1 MKELCADTVD
11 IITIIQDQL
20 ISHEKTSTLKFKAQ
34 CEELQGLLNDILEG
48 VNQLKM
54 RRQSLGAHIKEII
67 KASGTMEDI
76 SRFRTRIQ
84 ELRSNFML
92 MASMDTNFQV
102 QRILTVLSPNV
113 VVSQDPKS
121 INNCP
126 PPTRIFHGRQP
137 ILQQM
142 HEYFTQ
148 NTGKQGIS
156 MLHGLGG
163 AGKTQIALKFIEES
177 ASRFIDIFFIDSS
190 SSETIETGLKN
201 IAKIKSIGDS
211 SQEALQ
217 WLRSKQEE
225 WLLFFDNADD
235 PKLNLNSYFPQ
246 CTHGNILITSRNPG
260 LCVYANSHFPVGD
273 MEEIDAVDLLLRSAA
288 KEITESNK
296 VTSAQI
302 TLHYL
307 PLAIIQAG
315 AFISKSG
322 NLGSYLALYEKNRA
336 RLLSQKP
343 AQSHDNY
350 AWTVYTTWQ
359 ISFEKLSPPAAMFL
373 QLCSLLHH
381 QGIYEKIFEDAANYK
396 FGSSSPSKEELQMP
410 LEFLSQFIGANGDW
424 DSLCF
429 IDVTNEVRAYSLIN
443 FDSERKLF
451 SIHPLVHDWTRSTL
465 SDKVSYHHCMVAITG
480 MSLAGLSEADI
491 WLAARFMLPHI
502 NFLAQHQSD
511 VIPDFQQEYAK
522 IYAWGGQLEKA
533 EQLQFA
539 VLQKH
544 RNLMGGNHLDTLEAM
559 YWLAEIYRHLGK
571 YKEAEELDV
580 VVVEQRR
587 MLEKHRKILGDS
599 HPDTILTMGNLAVT
613 YSKQGRWQ
621 EAEELGVLVLEK
633 RRNTLGEDHPKTLQ
647 TMGNLAV
654 TYNNQGKCEEAK
666 ELEVQVFEMRSK
678 ILGENHPSTLTAMG
692 NLARTYQQLGK
703 WKETEEIEIT
713 VLDKRRNLL
722 GDNHPDTILAMGNLA
737 FTYNNLERWQEAEEF
752 GLVVLE
758 KRRLVL
764 GHDHPSTLR
773 AMANLAVTYN
783 GLQRWQEAETLGAVA
798 FKKLMEVL
806 GDKHQWTLDAMQN
819 LVVTYDKLGR
829 LKEAE
834 DLNAIL
840 KRFQAL

>member
-1 MKELCADTVD
+1 
-11 IITIIQDQL
+11 
-20 ISHEKTSTLKFKAQ
+20 
-34 CEELQGLLNDILEG
+34 
-48 VNQLKM
+48 
-54 RRQSLGAHIKEII
+54 
-67 KASGTMEDI
+67 
-76 SRFRTRIQ
+76 
-84 ELRSNFML
+84 ML

-102 QRILTVLSPNV
+102 QNILTVLSPNV

-148 NTGKQGIS
+148 NTGKQGIFV
-156 MLHGLGG
+156 LHGLGG
-163 AGKTQIALKFIEES
+163 AGKTQIALKFIKES
-177 ASRFIDIFFIDSS
+177 ASRFSDIFFIDSS
-190 SSETIETGLKN
+190 SNETIETGLKN

-235 PKLNLNSYFPQ
+235 PKLNLNNYFPQ

-260 LCVYANSHFPVGD
+260 LCVYASSNFPVGD
-273 MEEIDAVDLLLRSAA
+273 MEETDAVDLLLRSAA

-302 TLHYL
+302 VKTLHYL

-381 QGIYEKIFEDAANYK
+381 QGISEKIFEDAAKYK
-396 FGSSSPSKEELQMP
+396 FGPSSPSKEELQMP

-424 DSLCF
+424 DSVCF
-429 IDVTNEVRAYSLIN
+429 MDVTNEIRGYSLIN

-451 SIHPLVHDWTRSTL
+451 SIHPLVHDWTCSTL
-465 SDKVSYHHCMVAITG
+465 SDEVSYHHCMVAIAG

-491 WLAARFMLPHI
+491 RLAVEFMLPHV
-502 NFLAQHQSD
+502 NFLAQHQLD
-511 VIPDFQQEYAK
+511 VIPDFRQEYAK
-522 IYAWGGQLEKA
+522 IYVWGGQLEKA
-533 EQLQFA
+533 EQLQFS
-539 VLQKH
+539 VLQKR

-559 YWLAEIYRHLGK
+559 YWLAEIYENLGK
-571 YKEAEELDV
+571 SKEAEELEV

-587 MLEKHRKILGDS
+587 H
-599 HPDTILTMGNLAVT
+599 
-613 YSKQGRWQ
+613 
-621 EAEELGVLVLEK
+621 
-633 RRNTLGEDHPKTLQ
+633 
-647 TMGNLAV
+647 
-654 TYNNQGKCEEAK
+654 
-666 ELEVQVFEMRSK
+666 
-678 ILGENHPSTLTAMG
+678 
-692 NLARTYQQLGK
+692 
-703 WKETEEIEIT
+703 
-713 VLDKRRNLL
+713 LL
-722 GDNHPDTILAMGNLA
+722 GDNHPDTLHAM
-737 FTYNNLERWQEAEEF
+737 R
-752 GLVVLE
+752 
-758 KRRLVL
+758 
-764 GHDHPSTLR
+764 
-773 AMANLAVTYN
+773 NLAVTYGQLGKLN
-783 GLQRWQEAETLGAVA
+783 EAEELQVVVLKKWMNLFGDIHPDTLSVMRNLALTYLHRG
-798 FKKLMEVL
+798 KRK
-806 GDKHQWTLDAMQN
+806 DAE
-819 LVVTYDKLGR
+819 LLART
-829 LKEAE
+829 
-834 DLNAIL
+834 
-840 KRFQAL
+840 AL